1 MAGAQLI
8 RLPRRMQW
16 IGEKQQAVY
25 QLRIL
30 RNKDGRLPSSV
41 GMAAQKYRAA
51 CSLFHERNRSPQ
63 TVAVPGGAARR
74 RRPVRALG
82 AKWQVETQHGEA
94 GCGKGIGHLDEQNR
108 LAVCAGAVR
117 K

>member
-8 RLPRRMQW
+8 GLSRRMQW

-51 CSLFHERNRSPQ
+51 FSLFHKPNRSPQ
-63 TVAVPGGAARR
+63 TLAIPDGAAGRG
-74 RRPVRALG
+74 RPVRALG

-94 GCGKGIGHLDEQNR
+94 GCGKSIGHLDEQNG
-108 LAVCAGAVR
+108 LAVCAGAV
-117 K
+117 

>member
-8 RLPRRMQW
+8 RLSRRMQR

-51 CSLFHERNRSPQ
+51 FSLSHKRDRSPQ
-63 TVAVPGGAARR
+63 TVAVPGGTAGRG
-74 RRPVRALG
+74 RPVRALG
-82 AKWQVETQHGEA
+82 AKWQIETQHGEA
-94 GCGKGIGHLDEQNR
+94 GCGECIGHL
-108 LAVCAGAVR
+108 
-117 K
+117 